1 MKIKDLIKRSDI
13 SAKLI
18 RSVIRQFGGLER
30 FEQSSPDVYNH
41 GIDGGYGGFIYYTDT
56 VAFFKRNRKEI
67 MELAESQ
74 AQELDGV
81 GDLEMI
87 SSFRGMADF
96 SQTEIAKAIYTGR
109 GECADQIRNCLAWYA
124 AEEVCRAWMDML
136 EEIP

>member
-18 RSVIRQFGGLER
+18 RSVIHQLGG
-30 FEQSSPDVYNH
+30 FESFKVSAPDIYNH
-41 GIDGGYGGFIYYTDT
+41 GIDGGYRGFISNRDT
-56 VAFFKRNRKEI
+56 TAFFKRNRKEI
-67 MELAESQ
+67 MDLVESQ
-74 AQELDGV
+74 AQEL
-81 GDLEMI
+81 GDSGSLEMI